1 MQNGF
6 GQAPLITS
14 MSTRVQVSVISSDD
28 CEIAG
33 YLYSPFYERYFRF
46 SNALELLVRMNEMFD
61 DLKFPQSSVEYRS
74 FRNKRNRLDSGE
86 RDESLVSEVIQN
98 ENVQAKF
105 VVHVQFRQNAT
116 WQGTIEWVEEN
127 KTQRFRSALEM
138 LKLMEEALSTGK
150 EISMNSFLD

>member
-1 MQNGF
+1 
-6 GQAPLITS
+6 
-14 MSTRVQVSVISSDD
+14 MSTRVQVSVVSSDD

-33 YLYSPFYERYFRF
+33 YFYSPFYKRYFRF

-74 FRNKRNRLDSGE
+74 FRNKRNQPDSEE
-86 RDESLVSEVIQN
+86 RDESLVSEAIQDI
-98 ENVQAKF
+98 NVQAKF

-127 KTQRFRSALEM
+127 KTQRFRSAFEM
-138 LKLMEEALSTGK
+138 LKLMEEAFSSGK
-150 EISMNSFLD
+150 EIIMNSFLD